1 MEDRREF
8 ERRLRKAGGQE
19 VRIAMK
25 TRLIRFAALLLAGL
39 SLASAQTGNW
49 SPLQQ
54 EVINHLHDRM
64 NASAR

>member
-1 MEDRREF
+1 
-8 ERRLRKAGGQE
+8 
-19 VRIAMK
+19 MK

>member
-1 MEDRREF
+1 M
-8 ERRLRKAGGQE
+8 
-19 VRIAMK
+19 RIAMK

-54 EVINHLHDRM
+54 EV
-64 NASAR
+64 